1 MEEAEYQNTM
11 QAIKAVMNAINS
23 VQKIIMV
30 GTEFVI
36 LPKQQFDEIVSVA
49 ELLFKSGKRLN
60 YLEHKIDQV
69 QLKQSSAA
77 IEAAQADNKNPDA
90 LLTQKQVASEWGITV
105 KALEK
110 WRFSGGGPTYVKLG
124 ESRCAA
130 VRYRRKD
137 IKEYVE
143 NFMREHTTQHS
154 NMKP

>member
-1 MEEAEYQNTM
+1 MEETEYQNTM
-11 QAIKAVMNAINS
+11 QAIKAVMNAVNS
-23 VQKIIMV
+23 VQKIIMA

-36 LPKQQFDEIVSVA
+36 LPKQQFDGIVSVA

-69 QLKQSSAA
+69 QKNQSSTATMVA
-77 IEAAQADNKNPDA
+77 ETNNKNPDA
-90 LLTQKQVASEWGITV
+90 LLTQKQVADEWGITV

-110 WRFSGGGPTYVKLG
+110 WRFSGGGPPYVKLG
-124 ESRCAA
+124 KSRCSA

-143 NFMREHTTQHS
+143 SFTREHTTHHS
-154 NMKP
+154 NM